1 MIRYFSTLTLLA
13 FFSSSLQAAIIKVHF
28 VNADKTPLAG
38 VSVKVV
44 IANPLPGKVGE
55 ITTVQNGSLP
65 TSGSTNSTSAGGP
78 PQMVGQQNG
87 ILVGAQGGMGSG
99 GPEDFS
105 PDLKKV
111 FKSDKNGE
119 VVLGALLPGS
129 YKLVAEK
136 KGYGS
141 IAARGFEMTKKD
153 QDITVTMYSTAIM
166 DRFNKLQKE
175 GNDALT
181 QQNFSVAV
189 DRYQEMLKIMPDEP
203 VIYSNLAKAYAVQN
217 NWDKAIPAAQKAA
230 ELDSVQF
237 GKFSKTIQSLELY
250 SKAQQLVN
258 QRDFSKAID
267 TLKQAVI
274 LDDANPE
281 FYYVL
286 AVAYGQQQNYIDGG
300 KYIEQALKIR
310 PDDEVYLNYQKI
322 LKNNAAKK

>member
-1 MIRYFSTLTLLA
+1 MSRFFSTLALLA

-28 VNADKTPLAG
+28 VNPDKTPLAG

-55 ITTVQNGSLP
+55 IQTVQNGSLD
-65 TSGSTNSTSAGGP
+65 TSSSASSTGGP
-78 PQMVGQQNG
+78 TKMIGQQNG
-87 ILVGAQGGMGSG
+87 ILVGASGGMGSG

-105 PDLKKV
+105 PDLRKV

-119 VVLGALLPGS
+119 VVLGSLLPGS
-129 YKLVAEK
+129 YKLMAEK

-141 IAARGFEMTKKD
+141 IAGKGFEMTKKD
-153 QDITVTMYSTAIM
+153 QVLTVTMYSTAIM
-166 DRFNKLQKE
+166 DQFNKLQKE

-189 DRYQEMLKIMPDEP
+189 DRYQEMLTIMPDEP
-203 VIYSNLAKAYAVQN
+203 VIYSNLARAYAVQN

-237 GKFSKTIQSLELY
+237 GKFSKMIQSLELY

-258 QRDFSKAID
+258 QRDYPKAID
-267 TLKQAVI
+267 TLKQAVA

-286 AVAYGQQQNYIDGG
+286 ALAYGQRQKFTEGER
-300 KYIEQALKIR
+300 YIEQALKIR
-310 PDDEVYLNYQKI
+310 PDDEVYLNLQKT
-322 LKNNAAKK
+322 LKNNAAVGKK